1 MRKVAEFRR
10 DILTRLEEMRTP
22 NTSSIMRLLT
32 DEMIFDFID
41 THKGQSLTI
50 DAIIASMVAPKDAV
64 AIDGD
69 VEIVDSEQIHLKNK
83 QANYPGGFRVVPNKS
98 ITTHPTYLSHGSF
111 SLSSPNNKTLRIE
124 RTADNR
130 LEVRSES
137 LPLLSPYSQ
146 SMLAVH
152 NQMVIEGSLPSLQ
165 PERALTDEQLIKMG
179 SEKHG
184 VNKVVDDILRERR
197 WEARRMQ
204 QKGPTNIELFV
215 PGSPK
220 VKTEKIAPL
229 AGKKAPRALKTRE
242 FDPKGLPKSPYKDGN
257 EMGKIIAYGIPSGA
271 GLPIHKKYYDS
282 SAKVEHDRNGQP
294 FTPTTKKMESKDV
307 DEIDESSLLEY
318 MMTMNNL
325 LT

>member
-22 NTSSIMRLLT
+22 ETASIMRLLT
-32 DEMIFDFID
+32 DEMIFNFID
-41 THKGQSLTI
+41 SHKGQSLTV
-50 DAIIASMVAPKDAV
+50 DAIIASMVAPKDAIAV
-64 AIDGD
+64 DGD
-69 VEIVDSEQIHLKNK
+69 VETVDPGQIYLKNK
-83 QANYPGGFRVVPNKS
+83 QANYPGGFRVVPNKAS
-98 ITTHPTYLSHGSF
+98 TTYPHFHPHGS
-111 SLSSPNNKTLRIE
+111 LSPSSNMNNTLRIE
-124 RTADNR
+124 RTSDKT
-130 LEVRSES
+130 LEVHSES

-165 PERALTDEQLIKMG
+165 PERALTDEQLMKMG
-179 SEKHG
+179 SEKNG
-184 VNKVVDDILRERR
+184 VSKVLNDILRERR
-197 WEARRMQ
+197 WEARRAQ
-204 QKGPTNIELFV
+204 QKGHTNIELFV

-220 VKTEKIAPL
+220 MKAEKIAPL

-271 GLPIHKKYYDS
+271 GLPIHKKYYDR
-282 SAKVEHDRNGQP
+282 SANVELDRNGQP
-294 FTPTTKKMESKDV
+294 VTPTTKKTESKDV

-325 LT
+325 T